1 MAFGFVGPLTFFCGL
16 ASSVFCVL
24 AAEALALADFFEA
37 FESSCGF
44 GFEAFEAFESSCGF
58 GEAFESCGDAVALAL
73 AD

>member
-1 MAFGFVGPLTFFCGL
+1 M
-16 ASSVFCVL
+16 
-24 AAEALALADFFEA
+24 ADFFEA